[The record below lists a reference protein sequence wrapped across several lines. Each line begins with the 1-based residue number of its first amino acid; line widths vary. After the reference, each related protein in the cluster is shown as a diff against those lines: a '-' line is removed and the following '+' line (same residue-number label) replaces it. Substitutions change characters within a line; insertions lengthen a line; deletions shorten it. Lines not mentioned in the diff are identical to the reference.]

1 MRVTTTETTTTIE
14 IDDAPRAPTRRHVHI
29 PATDSL
35 VRTWFDVQKDQ
46 SASVRM
52 LIHEDIRRHGLGD
65 RVHRAKFGSA
75 PVVPVMSTGSV
86 PRPTTTGG
94 ATAPAPAAAPTPS
107 STPSAAGHTAPAAAT
122 AAPAAPMPAPSW
134 AVPMSD
140 PRDAEIARLQAEL
153 ERMKS
158 SIGAF
163 TPFFDDLAKGDVLL

>member
-14 IDDAPRAPTRRHVHI
+14 IDDAPRTPTRRHIHI

-65 RVHRAKFGSA
+65 RVHRAKFGTA
-75 PVVPVMSTGSV
+75 PVVPVMGTGSV
-86 PRPTTTGG
+86 PGPTAAPTPAAAQ
-94 ATAPAPAAAPTPS
+94 ATSSSAPAAAP
-107 STPSAAGHTAPAAAT
+107 AAAST
-122 AAPAAPMPAPSW
+122 PAAPMTPAPSW

-153 ERMKS
+153 ERLRAS
-158 SIGAF
+158 VGTF
-163 TPFFDDLAKGDVLL
+163 TPFFDDLAKGNVLL